1 MGPCG
6 SVRRS
11 SHTVMQRNIRLFLIG
26 LVVCLLGVVGP
37 LAFVKWGQF
46 SAMQAAGAAMTIPP
60 TTVTAAAAKQET
72 WGNTLSAPGSLEAV
86 RGVTVAAE
94 VGGKV
99 SRIAFEPG
107 ATVEA
112 GAVLIELDASTE
124 EAELRAAEAGSKL
137 ARADLDRLQN
147 LHREGIIS
155 HAELDS
161 TQATA
166 TRSIAQAESIR
177 ATIAKKSIRAPFAGR
192 LGLRQVN
199 LGQILREGD
208 PITVLQTLDP
218 IFVNFSVPQQHLAD
232 LGAETAVR
240 ITTDAARGTT
250 FEGRINAVSPE
261 VDLATRS
268 LRVQATIANTEEKLR
283 PGMYAN
289 VEIVLPNPLDVL
301 VIPATAVLYAPYGDS
316 VFVIDEQKDEKGG
329 EASQVLR
336 QQFVRLGV
344 GRGDFV
350 SVVDGLE
357 AGDTIVS
364 TGVFKLRPG
373 TKVVV
378 DNRLAPPM
386 ELAPKPDNA

>member
-1 MGPCG
+1 
-6 SVRRS
+6 
-11 SHTVMQRNIRLFLIG
+11 MQRNIRLFAIG
-26 LVVCLLGVVGP
+26 LVLCLVAVVAP
-37 LAFVKWGQF
+37 LVWIKLGQF
-46 SAMQAAGAAMTIPP
+46 SAMGAAGAAMVVPP
-60 TTVTAAAAKQET
+60 TTVNAAAVKKET

-86 RGVTVAAE
+86 QGVTVAAE

-99 SRIAFEPG
+99 ARIAFEPG
-107 ATVEA
+107 ATVAE
-112 GAVLIELDASTE
+112 GDVLVELDSSTE
-124 EAELRAAEAGSKL
+124 EAELRAAEASAKL
-137 ARADLDRLQN
+137 GRADLERLQN

-155 HAELDS
+155 HAEFDAS
-161 TQATA
+161 QATA
-166 TRSIAQAESIR
+166 TRSIAEAESIR
-177 ATIAKKSIRAPFAGR
+177 ATIAKKTIRAPFAGR

-199 LGQILREGD
+199 LGQVLREGD

-232 LGAETAVR
+232 LGPGTTVR
-240 ITTDAARGTT
+240 VTSDAARGST
-250 FEGRINAVSPE
+250 FEGRVSAISPA
-261 VDLATRS
+261 VDLTTRS
-268 LRVQATIANTEEKLR
+268 LRVQATIANREEKLR

-289 VEIVLPNPLDVL
+289 VEIVLPSALDVV

-316 VFVIDEQKDEKGG
+316 VFVIDEQEN
-329 EASQVLR
+329 EADGKVAQQVLR
-336 QQFVRLGV
+336 QQFVRLGP

-357 AGDTIVS
+357 PGETVVS